1 VRRLSVGV
9 GEGRRRCHPWP
20 TMILGSHRRVIQY
33 NRVPLRFVYVEALI
47 EGFPPS
53 PDSSGIISS

>member
-1 VRRLSVGV
+1 MDFHDFRIP
-9 GEGRRRCHPWP
+9 HP
-20 TMILGSHRRVIQY
+20 RVIQY